1 MRVIEL
7 ATPIVMPRLGDFMTE
22 GTVVRLA
29 RSQGD
34 EISQGEVIAEI
45 ETEKLNY
52 DLESVAGGR
61 FHPIVDEGATVAVDG
76 LIGYVL
82 AEGEAPPAQEA
93 QAVPATRSAA
103 RQPPQRRRAPSPQ
116 TGGAVRSTPGARRVA
131 SNLGVDISQVTPT
144 GPGGR
149 VVEADV
155 RAFAEAQAA
164 APAVVPSTPGA
175 RRLAS
180 GLGVDLSQVTPTGP
194 RGRVVESD
202 VRAFADAQAAE
213 QAPAMPPGLP
223 DPSKSEPL
231 SGMRRSIAQHMSD
244 SLRSS
249 AQLSYFLEV
258 DATEAQRMR
267 REHSRGQ
274 DITVTMADVLIKACA
289 ESLARVPAMNSVL
302 ANGTIHYF
310 DQVNM
315 GVAVALDDGLIVPV
329 VRDVGSM
336 SINEISEAT
345 SALASRARS
354 NQLSPDDVVGG
365 TFTISVLGSVDGFTP
380 ILNPPQSGILG
391 VGRIVQKPVVSRG
404 EIVVRE
410 MLTLSLTADHQVIDG
425 AVAASFMRRLQA
437 TVERPARLF
446 R

>member
-1 MRVIEL
+1 M

-29 RSQGD
+29 RSRGD
-34 EISQGEVIAEI
+34 EVSQGEVIAEI

-61 FHPIVDEGATVAVDG
+61 FHPVVDEGATVAVDG

-82 AEGEAPPAQEA
+82 AEGEEPPAQEA
-93 QAVPATRSAA
+93 PASPGARTAVRQAPRRRQAA
-103 RQPPQRRRAPSPQ
+103 RQQV
-116 TGGAVRSTPGARRVA
+116 GGSVRSTPGARRVA
-131 SNLGVDISQVTPT
+131 SSLGVDISQVTPT

-164 APAVVPSTPGA
+164 APDVVLSTPGA
-175 RRLAS
+175 RRVAS
-180 GLGVDLSQVTPTGP
+180 SLGVDISQVTPTGP
-194 RGRVVESD
+194 RGRVVEAD
-202 VRAFADAQAAE
+202 VRAFAEAQVAE
-213 QAPAMPPGLP
+213 QAPSMPPGLP
-223 DPSKSEPL
+223 EPSRSEPL
-231 SGMRRSIAQHMSD
+231 RGMRRSIAQHMSD

-274 DITVTMADVLIKACA
+274 DITITMADILIKACA
-289 ESLARVPAMNSVL
+289 EALSRVSAMNSVL

-345 SALASRARS
+345 SALANRARV
-354 NQLSPDDVVGG
+354 NELSPDDVVGG

-391 VGRIVQKPVVSRG
+391 VGRIAQKPVVSRG
-404 EIVVRE
+404 EVVVRE